1 MKRFW
6 NALTALLSRYG
17 QYGAGLASVHGS
29 YEVPVPEMLQ
39 QQNK

>member
-6 NALTALLSRYG
+6 LAVVAPLSRYG

-29 YEVPVPEMLQ
+29 YEAPVPELL

>member
-6 NALTALLSRYG
+6 IAVVALLSRYG

-29 YEVPVPEMLQ
+29 YEALVPEILR
-39 QQNK
+39 QNK